1 MCCNDES
8 NLQLN
13 DVMGQIVGN
22 GSDIRI
28 RRIEICHF
36 EHRYAHIRVQNPQTV
51 LRLATSL
58 QQYGQIIPVLVVPS
72 KHPKYI
78 LIDGYLRVAAAKHC
92 GKDTLLAQIW
102 YGKEQE
108 ALIHVLAKTGERKW
122 DVFEEAGLIKELHI
136 QHQLSQ
142 RQIAEQLGKDQSWVS
157 RRIAL
162 LDTLPEEILQSV
174 QRGNISTWAA
184 TRVLTP
190 VARANIEH
198 AKALADNLIKEKIS
212 TRKLFIFFHHY
223 KKSNRKTREKMVQK
237 PQLFLKALE
246 ADKQDNLAKQLKDGP
261 EGRWLSDVKMI
272 AHIIRRLI
280 KQAPCVIYAGQ
291 SNLDKRCLLTAFE
304 ETKDL
309 ILSLDE
315 KIRRIDDDIRGQE
328 TNGYDTASFRVSDT
342 QNQLSAEHI
351 TQRSSSNCQRENKHS
366 GCRTQPLLS
375 S

>member
-1 MCCNDES
+1 MQD
-8 NLQLN
+8 LTPL
-13 DVMGQIVGN
+13 
-22 GSDIRI
+22 
-28 RRIEICHF
+28 
-36 EHRYAHIRVQNPQTV
+36 T
-51 LRLATSL
+51 LK
-58 QQYGQIIPVLVVPS
+58 QYRQIIPVLVVPT

-122 DVFEEAGLIKELHI
+122 DIFEEAGLIKELHI

-162 LDTLPEEILQSV
+162 LDTLPEEIIQSV

-190 VARANIEH
+190 MARANIEH
-198 AKALADNLIKEKIS
+198 AKALAQSLMKEKIS

-223 KKSNRKTREKMVQK
+223 KKSNRKTREKMVRK

-246 ADKQDNLAKQLKDGP
+246 AGKQDNLANQLKDGP
-261 EGRWLSDVKMI
+261 EGQWLADVKII

-280 KQAPCVIYAGQ
+280 KQAPSVMYSGQ

-315 KIRRIDDDIRGQE
+315 KIRGIDDDIRGQE
-328 TNGYDTASFRVSDT
+328 TNGYDTASFGMPNT
-342 QNQLSAEHI
+342 QDQSSAEHI
-351 TQRSSSNCQRENKHS
+351 AQRSSSHYQEKSKQHS
-366 GCRTQPLLS
+366 SQTRQLPS

>member
-1 MCCNDES
+1 MGR
-8 NLQLN
+8 
-13 DVMGQIVGN
+13 VMEPN
-22 GSDIRI
+22 PDIRI

-36 EHRYAHIRVQNPQTV
+36 ELRYAHIRVHNPEAA
-51 LRLATSL
+51 LRLAASL
-58 QQYGQIIPVLVVPS
+58 QQYRQIIPVLVVPAE
-72 KHPKYI
+72 HPRYI

-108 ALIHVLAKTGERKW
+108 ALIHVLAKSGERKW
-122 DVFEEAGLIKELHI
+122 DVFEEAGLIKELHT

-142 RQIAEQLGKDQSWVS
+142 RRIAEQLGKDQSWVS
-157 RRIAL
+157 RRLAL
-162 LDTLPEEILQSV
+162 LDTLDEEIVQSV
-174 QRGNISTWAA
+174 KRGNISCWAA

-190 VARANIEH
+190 MARANGQH
-198 AKALADNLIKEKIS
+198 AKVLAGSLMKEKIS
-212 TRKLFIFFHHY
+212 TRNLFIFFQHY
-223 KKSNRKTREKMVQK
+223 KKSNRKTREKMVRQ

-246 ADKQDNLAKQLKDGP
+246 VGKQDNLSKQLKDGP
-261 EGRWLSDVKMI
+261 EGQWLKDVKMI

-280 KQAPCVIYAGQ
+280 KQAPSVIYAGQ

-315 KIRRIDDDIRGQE
+315 KIRGINDDIRRQE
-328 TNGYDTASFRVSDT
+328 TNGNDTASFGVPDT
-342 QNQLSAEHI
+342 QNQSSAEHI
-351 TQRSSSNCQRENKHS
+351 TQRGPSNCQRENKPS
-366 GCRTQPLLS
+366 CPARPLPS

>member
-1 MCCNDES
+1 MCCNGES
-8 NLQLN
+8 DLQLN

-22 GSDIRI
+22 GSDLRI
-28 RRIEICHF
+28 RRIEICHL
-36 EHRYAHIRVQNPQTV
+36 ELRYAHIRVHNPEAV
-51 LRLATSL
+51 LRFATSL
-58 QQYGQIIPVLVVPS
+58 QQYRQIIPVLVVPAE
-72 KHPKYI
+72 HPKYI

-92 GKDTLLAQIW
+92 GKDMLLAQIW

-162 LDTLPEEILQSV
+162 LDTLPEEIVQSV
-174 QRGNISTWAA
+174 KRGNISCWAA

-190 VARANIEH
+190 MARANIEH
-198 AKALADNLIKEKIS
+198 ARALAQSLMKEKIS

-223 KKSNRKTREKMVQK
+223 KKSNRKTREKMVRK

-246 ADKQDNLAKQLKDGP
+246 VGKQDNLAKQLKDGP
-261 EGRWLSDVKMI
+261 EGQWLSDVKII

-280 KQAPCVIYAGQ
+280 KLAPSVMYFEQ
-291 SNLDKRCLLTAFE
+291 SKLDKRCLLTAFE

-309 ILSLDE
+309 FLSLDE
-315 KIRRIDDDIRGQE
+315 KIRRINDDIRGQD
-328 TNGYDTASFRVSDT
+328 TNGYDTTSFGMPDT
-342 QNQLSAEHI
+342 QDQPSAEHI
-351 TQRSSSNCQRENKHS
+351 TQRSSSHCQEKSKQHS
-366 GCRTQPLLS
+366 SQTRPLPS

>member
-1 MCCNDES
+1 MCCNGES
-8 NLQLN
+8 DLQLN

-22 GSDIRI
+22 GSDLRI
-28 RRIEICHF
+28 RRIEICHL
-36 EHRYAHIRVQNPQTV
+36 ELRYAHIRVHNPEV
-51 LRLATSL
+51 ALRLATSL
-58 QQYGQIIPVLVVPS
+58 QQYGQIIPVLVVPA

-108 ALIHVLAKTGERKW
+108 ALIHILAKTGERKW

-162 LDTLPEEILQSV
+162 LDTLPEEIVQSV
-174 QRGNISTWAA
+174 KRGNISCWAA

-190 VARANIEH
+190 MARANIEH
-198 AKALADNLIKEKIS
+198 ARALAQSLMKEKIS

-223 KKSNRKTREKMVQK
+223 KKSNRKTREKMVRK

-246 ADKQDNLAKQLKDGP
+246 AGKQDNLAKQLKDGP
-261 EGRWLSDVKMI
+261 EGQWLSDVKMI

-280 KQAPCVIYAGQ
+280 KRAPCVMYTGQ

-304 ETKDL
+304 QTKDL

-315 KIRRIDDDIRGQE
+315 KLRRIDDDIRAQE
-328 TNGYDTASFRVSDT
+328 TNGYDTASFGVPDT
-342 QNQLSAEHI
+342 QDQSPAEHI
-351 TQRSSSNCQRENKHS
+351 TQRGSSHCQEQNKQYS
-366 GCRTQPLLS
+366 CQTRQLPAS
-375 S
+375 

>member
-1 MCCNDES
+1 MCCNGES
-8 NLQLN
+8 DLQFN

-22 GSDIRI
+22 GSDLRI
-28 RRIEICHF
+28 RRIEICHL
-36 EHRYAHIRVQNPQTV
+36 ELRYAHIRAHNPEAA

-58 QQYGQIIPVLVVPS
+58 QQYRQIIPVLVVPAE
-72 KHPKYI
+72 HPKYI

-92 GKDTLLAQIW
+92 GKDMLLAQIW

-136 QHQLSQ
+136 QYQLSQ

-157 RRIAL
+157 RRLAL

-190 VARANIEH
+190 MARANIEH
-198 AKALADNLIKEKIS
+198 AKALAESLMKEKIS

-223 KKSNRKTREKMVQK
+223 KKSNRKTREKMVRK

-246 ADKQDNLAKQLKDGP
+246 AGKQDNLAKQLKDGP
-261 EGRWLSDVKMI
+261 EGQWLADVKMI
-272 AHIIRRLI
+272 AYIIRRLI
-280 KQAPCVIYAGQ
+280 KQTPSVIYAGQ

-304 ETKDL
+304 QTKDL

-328 TNGYDTASFRVSDT
+328 ADGYDAASFGVPDT
-342 QNQLSAEHI
+342 QDQSSAEHI
-351 TQRSSSNCQRENKHS
+351 TQCSSSNCQEQNKQYS
-366 GCRTQPLLS
+366 CQTRQLPS